1 MPETGERIGDYEILA
16 ALGAGGMGRVY
27 KVRNVISNR
36 EEAIK
41 ILLPDF
47 AADPDAAARF
57 MTEIRTLATLE
68 HPGITQLRTAFQSQN
83 QFVMVME
90 FVEGATLEKLAT
102 QGRIPLHRILDYSNQ
117 ILSAL
122 GYAHSRGVTHR
133 DIKPANIMIT
143 AHGVVK
149 LMDFG
154 IAKSA
159 NEVQLTR
166 PGTTL
171 GSVYYMSPEQVRGG
185 EIDGRSDIYSFGV
198 MLYELLTGRKPF
210 VADSHYNLLNA
221 HLNEVPTPPMTV
233 NPALSQQLNDV
244 VLRALAKRPAD
255 RFKNAQEFRDALRVR
270 REAFPAPAPAPVA
283 QPEVPPEAP
292 VNVVPHLPPVPLPEL
307 SAEARIS
314 DPPPSLSTTAATRR
328 SLWIRIGAAAAIL
341 VVVAVA
347 ALLPRIPAMRNKAA
361 VSPIDLQASSPA
373 PPATSPS
380 APSPREDTG
389 TGDSPSPAGD
399 HESAPGS
406 LRSKAKKG
414 KSAVVETATVPPN
427 LSPAPAPPVVPAE
440 PTAEVREAQERWA
453 SLDARA
459 SSAFSGV
466 QRFRS
471 EQQAQGLVIR
481 GDILE
486 AMNRA
491 RQFLS
496 HAHAAISSR
505 DLPSATAYMNSADA
519 EITRLEK
526 FLGR

>member
-102 QGRIPLHRILDYSNQ
+102 QSRIPLHRILDYSNQ
-117 ILSAL
+117 ILGAL
-122 GYAHSRGVTHR
+122 GYAHRRGITHR

-143 AHGVVK
+143 AHGLAK

-159 NEVQLTR
+159 NDVQLTR

-185 EIDGRSDIYSFGV
+185 DIDGRSDIYSFGV

-210 VADSHYNLLNA
+210 VADSPYSVFNA
-221 HLNEVPTPPMTV
+221 HLNEIPTPPLAV

-244 VLRALAKRPAD
+244 VLRAMAKLPGD
-255 RFKNAQEFRDALRVR
+255 RFKTAQEFRDALRPR
-270 REAFPAPAPAPVA
+270 RELPAVPTPAPE
-283 QPEVPPEAP
+283 PEPKLAPEAQAD
-292 VNVVPHLPPVPLPEL
+292 V
-307 SAEARIS
+307 A
-314 DPPPSLSTTAATRR
+314 PPPSSTPATTRR
-328 SLWIRIGAAAAIL
+328 GLWIRIGAATAIL
-341 VVVAVA
+341 AVIAVA
-347 ALLPRIPAMRNKAA
+347 ALLPRILGVNAGRKPAVPA
-361 VSPIDLQASSPA
+361 PDQPASSPA
-373 PPATSPS
+373 TPAASPP
-380 APSPREDTG
+380 APSPPEG
-389 TGDSPSPAGD
+389 TRTVDLPPPAAD
-399 HESAPGS
+399 HESASGS
-406 LRSKAKKG
+406 PTSKAKKSR
-414 KSAVVETATVPPN
+414 SAGEEATAVN
-427 LSPAPAPPVVPAE
+427 ASPSAAPMPPVVPAA
-440 PTAEVREAQERWA
+440 PPPEVREAQERWA
-453 SLDARA
+453 KLDARA

-466 QRFRS
+466 QQFRRQ
-471 EQQAQGLVIR
+471 QQAQGLVIR

-496 HAHAAISSR
+496 QAHAALGSR
-505 DLPSATAYMNSADA
+505 DLPAATAYMNGADA
-519 EITRLEK
+519 EIARLEK

>member
-27 KVRNVISNR
+27 KVRNAISNR

-90 FVEGATLEKLAT
+90 FVEGATLEKLAA

-117 ILSAL
+117 ILAAL
-122 GYAHSRGVTHR
+122 GYAHGRGVTHR

-185 EIDGRSDIYSFGV
+185 DIDGRSDIYSFGV

-221 HLNEVPTPPMTV
+221 HLNEIPIPPVEV

-244 VLRALAKRPAD
+244 VLRAMAKRPAD
-255 RFKNAQEFRDALRVR
+255 RFKTAQEFRDAIRLR
-270 REAFPAPAPAPVA
+270 REPPPAPAPRPVP

-292 VNVVPHLPPVPLPEL
+292 VNVAPHPPPAPRPDPPPE
-307 SAEARIS
+307 AQIS
-314 DPPPSLSTTAATRR
+314 DPSPPSSTPAAKRR

-347 ALLPRIPAMRNKAA
+347 ALLPRILAMHNKPAG
-361 VSPIDLQASSPA
+361 SPVDLQASSPA
-373 PPATSPS
+373 TS
-380 APSPREDTG
+380 APSPPAASQPEDTP
-389 TGDSPSPAGD
+389 TPDAPSPAAV
-399 HESAPGS
+399 HQSASGSPSSKPKKSRSPGEQ
-406 LRSKAKKG
+406 AAAA
-414 KSAVVETATVPPN
+414 SA
-427 LSPAPAPPVVPAE
+427 SPSEPPAPPVVPAE
-440 PTAEVREAQERWA
+440 IPAEVREAQQRWA
-453 SLDARA
+453 KLDARA
-459 SSAFSGV
+459 GSAFSGV

-471 EQQAQGLVIR
+471 QQQAQGLVIR

-496 HAHAAISSR
+496 QAHSAISSH
-505 DLPSATAYMNSADA
+505 DLPAATAYMNGADV

>member
-68 HPGITQLRTAFQSQN
+68 HPGITQLRTAFQSHN

-117 ILSAL
+117 ILAAL
-122 GYAHSRGVTHR
+122 GYAHGRGVTHR

-210 VADSHYNLLNA
+210 VADSSYSLLNA
-221 HLNEVPTPPMTV
+221 HLNEIPTPPLAV

-244 VLRALAKRPAD
+244 VLRAMAKVPGD
-255 RFKNAQEFRDALRVR
+255 RFQTAQEFRDAIRLR
-270 REAFPAPAPAPVA
+270 REPPAAPAPAPEP
-283 QPEVPPEAP
+283 QPKRPPDPQLELPVGKPIDVEPRPSSRPPTTTPAP
-292 VNVVPHLPPVPLPEL
+292 K
-307 SAEARIS
+307 
-314 DPPPSLSTTAATRR
+314 RR
-328 SLWIRIGAAAAIL
+328 GTWVLIGAATAIL
-341 VVVAVA
+341 ALVAVA
-347 ALLPRIPAMRNKAA
+347 ALLPRFLAMHAGSKPAIPA
-361 VSPIDLQASSPA
+361 VDPQASSPA
-373 PPATSPS
+373 TPATPPAAASQPES
-380 APSPREDTG
+380 QAEG
-389 TGDSPSPAGD
+389 TRTVDLPPAGAD
-399 HESAPGS
+399 HESASGS
-406 LRSKAKKG
+406 SSGKGKKG
-414 KSAVVETATVPPN
+414 RNPRKDTAAVTASPLGPP
-427 LSPAPAPPVVPAE
+427 SPAVAPAVPS
-440 PTAEVREAQERWA
+440 AEVREAQERWA
-453 SLDARA
+453 KLDARA
-459 SSAFSGV
+459 GSAFSGV
-466 QRFRS
+466 QQFRRQ
-471 EQQAQGLVIR
+471 QQAQGLVIR

-491 RQFLS
+491 RQYLS
-496 HAHAAISSR
+496 QAHSAIGSQDLAAAS
-505 DLPSATAYMNSADA
+505 AYMNGADV
-519 EITRLEK
+519 EIARLEK

>member
-1 MPETGERIGDYEILA
+1 MPETGERVGDYEILA

-36 EEAIK
+36 EEAMK

-47 AADPDAAARF
+47 ASDPDLAARF
-57 MTEIRTLATLE
+57 MAEIRTLATLE

-90 FVEGATLEKLAT
+90 FVEGATLEKIAT
-102 QGRIPLHRILDYSNQ
+102 QSRIPLHRILDYSHQ
-117 ILSAL
+117 ILAAL
-122 GYAHSRGVTHR
+122 GYAHRRGVTHR

-143 AHGVVK
+143 AYGLVK

-159 NEVQLTR
+159 NDVQLTR

-185 EIDGRSDIYSFGV
+185 DIDARSDIYSFGV

-210 VADSHYNLLNA
+210 VADSSYSLLNA
-221 HLNEVPTPPMTV
+221 HLHEIPIPPLEV
-233 NPALSQQLNDV
+233 NPALSRELNDV
-244 VLRALAKRPAD
+244 VLRAMAKLPKD
-255 RFKNAQEFRDALRVR
+255 RFQTAEEFRDAIMLRR
-270 REAFPAPAPAPVA
+270 GPPPAPVL
-283 QPEVPPEAP
+283 PPEPEPEPEPTPDPQVEPARHLSSTSAKR
-292 VNVVPHLPPVPLPEL
+292 PH
-307 SAEARIS
+307 
-314 DPPPSLSTTAATRR
+314 
-328 SLWIRIGAAAAIL
+328 SLWIRIGAVTAIL
-341 VVVAVA
+341 ALVAVA
-347 ALLPRIPAMRNKAA
+347 ALLPRILAMHAGHKPALPTVDM
-361 VSPIDLQASSPA
+361 PASSPETPA
-373 PPATSPS
+373 PSQPAAPQSEPAPTADLPSPPS
-380 APSPREDTG
+380 APRP
-389 TGDSPSPAGD
+389 D
-399 HESAPGS
+399 HKSVSGAS
-406 LRSKAKKG
+406 SRAKKG
-414 KSAVVETATVPPN
+414 RSPADETAADT
-427 LSPAPAPPVVPAE
+427 SSASGTPAPPVEPAA
-440 PTAEVREAQERWA
+440 PPVEVREAQERWA
-453 SLDARA
+453 RLDARA

-471 EQQAQGLVIR
+471 QQQAQGLVIR

-486 AMNRA
+486 AVNRA

-496 HAHAAISSR
+496 EAHAAVSSR
-505 DLPSATAYMNSADA
+505 DLPAAAAYMNRADV

>member
-1 MPETGERIGDYEILA
+1 MPETGDRIGDYEILA

-47 AADPDAAARF
+47 ASDPDAATRF

-90 FVEGATLEKLAT
+90 FVEGGTLEKLAN

-117 ILSAL
+117 ILAAL
-122 GYAHSRGVTHR
+122 GYAHGRGVTHR

-159 NEVQLTR
+159 NDVQLTR

-185 EIDGRSDIYSFGV
+185 DIDGRSDIYSFGV

-210 VADSHYNLLNA
+210 VADSHFNLLNA
-221 HLNEVPTPPMTV
+221 HLNEIPTPPV
-233 NPALSQQLNDV
+233 ELNPALSQQLNDV
-244 VLRALAKRPAD
+244 VLRAMAKRPAD
-255 RFKNAQEFRDALRVR
+255 RFKTAQEFRDAIRQR
-270 REAFPAPAPAPVA
+270 REPPPALAPRPAP
-283 QPEVPPEAP
+283 QLEIPPEAP
-292 VNVVPHLPPVPLPEL
+292 VNVAPHLPPVPEFELRPE
-307 SAEARIS
+307 AKIS
-314 DPPPSLSTTAATRR
+314 KPTPPSSTPNIARR
-328 SLWIRIGAAAAIL
+328 TMWIRIGAAAAIL
-341 VVVAVA
+341 AVVAVA
-347 ALLPRIPAMRNKAA
+347 ALLPRILAMHNKPV
-361 VSPIDLQASSPA
+361 VSPVDLQASA
-373 PPATSPS
+373 TATPATSPAASSQPEEVPTPDLTS
-380 APSPREDTG
+380 APADHKSASGSSSGKPRKIRSPREEAAAATA
-389 TGDSPSPAGD
+389 SPSGP
-399 HESAPGS
+399 
-406 LRSKAKKG
+406 
-414 KSAVVETATVPPN
+414 
-427 LSPAPAPPVVPAE
+427 PAPPVVPVE
-440 PTAEVREAQERWA
+440 LPVEVREAQERWA
-453 SLDARA
+453 KLDARA

-471 EQQAQGLVIR
+471 QQQAQGLVIR

-486 AMNRA
+486 AVNRA

-496 HAHAAISSR
+496 QAHDAISSR
-505 DLPSATAYMNSADA
+505 DLPAATAYMNGADV
-519 EITRLEK
+519 EIARLEK

>member
-1 MPETGERIGDYEILA
+1 MPETGERVGDYEILA

-36 EEAIK
+36 EEAMK

-47 AADPDAAARF
+47 ASDPELAARF
-57 MTEIRTLATLE
+57 MAEIRTLATLE

-102 QGRIPLHRILDYSNQ
+102 QTRIPLHRVLDYSHQ

-122 GYAHSRGVTHR
+122 GYAHRRGVTHR

-143 AHGVVK
+143 AHGLVK

-159 NEVQLTR
+159 NDVQLTR

-185 EIDGRSDIYSFGV
+185 DIDGRSDIYSFGV

-210 VADSHYNLLNA
+210 VADSSYSLLNA
-221 HLNEVPTPPMTV
+221 HLNEIPTPPLEV
-233 NPALSQQLNDV
+233 NPALSQELNDV
-244 VLRALAKRPAD
+244 VLRAMAKLPED
-255 RFKNAQEFRDALRVR
+255 RFQTAEEFRQAITPR
-270 REAFPAPAPAPVA
+270 REPPPAPVPPPPP
-283 QPEVPPEAP
+283 QPEATPEPTINA
-292 VNVVPHLPPVPLPEL
+292 
-307 SAEARIS
+307 A
-314 DPPPSLSTTAATRR
+314 PSLTPATNTSATTTSATTRR
-328 SLWIRIGAAAAIL
+328 TNWVRIGAATAIL
-341 VVVAVA
+341 ALVAAA
-347 ALLPRIPAMRNKAA
+347 ALLPRILATHNKPA
-361 VSPIDLQASSPA
+361 VTPVDIQA
-373 PPATSPS
+373 
-380 APSPREDTG
+380 
-389 TGDSPSPAGD
+389 PSPAGPATSQAAAPPPEHSGTGD
-399 HESAPGS
+399 LPSPPAVHESASGAS
-406 LRSKAKKG
+406 SSKAKRSKSPVEET
-414 KSAVVETATVPPN
+414 SAVPS
-427 LSPAPAPPVVPAE
+427 SPSAAPAPPVVPVV
-440 PTAEVREAQERWA
+440 PPSAEVREAQDRCA
-453 SLDARA
+453 KLDARA

-466 QRFRS
+466 QQFRRQ
-471 EQQAQGLVIR
+471 QQAQGLVIR

-491 RQFLS
+491 RQSLS
-496 HAHAAISSR
+496 QAHAALSSR
-505 DLPSATAYMNSADA
+505 DLPSASAYMNGADA
-519 EITRLEK
+519 EIARLEK